1 VAVTTEPQEQA
12 APTVIVP
19 RRAAGLAALDLDD
32 DDLVDITLLQ
42 PFVQGVLPHDRTAV
56 TEGLT
61 LLDDDRLLESTGF
74 YGRSTRRVINLE
86 EGSLGL
92 VERLQ
97 PELYG
102 SGIALVIGSNPPEG
116 LQFTSLEERVHRFD
130 PADLSISSLERFE
143 AEVNGACSLADGEL
157 AVSTSDGDIQIVAA
171 ASLEIGRS
179 IAPTAGSVRLP
190 ALEDLSCVDGGIW
203 GVVGDTGVIALMNA
217 ENGAVESFAD
227 LSELTPGGLAST
239 DVLSGLTFRPST
251 NTWFVTGK
259 RWDVLYEITLA
270 P

>member
-1 VAVTTEPQEQA
+1 MV
-12 APTVIVP
+12 VP
-19 RRAAGLAALDLDD
+19 RRPAGLAALELDE
-32 DDLVDITLLQ
+32 DDLGDITLLQ
-42 PFVQGVLPHDRTAV
+42 PGVEGVLPHDRTAV

-74 YGRSTRRVINLE
+74 YGRSSRRVINLD

-92 VERLQ
+92 LERLQ

-102 SGIALVIGSNPPEG
+102 SGIALVSGTNPPEG
-116 LQFTSLEERVHRFD
+116 LQFTRLEERVHRFD
-130 PADLSISSLERFE
+130 PTDLSTSSIQRFE
-143 AEVNGACSLADGEL
+143 AEVNGACSLSDRDV
-157 AVSTSDGDIQIVAA
+157 AVSTSDGNVQIVSAS
-171 ASLEIGRS
+171 SLEIGRS

-190 ALEDLSCVDGGIW
+190 ALMDLSCVDGGIW
-203 GVVGDTGVIALMNA
+203 GVVGDTSVIALMNA
-217 ENGAVESFAD
+217 ETGAVESFAD
-227 LSELTPGGLAST
+227 LSELTPAGLAST

-251 NTWFVTGK
+251 DTWFVTGK